1 MSLVVHPGPRQI
13 AMPRT
18 KMRSL
23 MLLLFAIL
31 GSIPAMGDEVVP
43 PWWQVLTRGP
53 GVLADVPQQP
63 ATTPAAPGGLS
74 AEGEW
79 IGAFFLPADDPMT
92 IYLDGEI
99 EQGTA
104 LDFRRALERRPDTD
118 LVYLASNGG
127 FAKDALL
134 IAHEIAVADI
144 ATAVPT
150 GRSCYSACA
159 YVFFAGSMR
168 IAFGEV
174 GVHQFSGAG
183 LDAANTQLALSI
195 VLDALSEF
203 KVSQPIISAMLRTSP
218 DDIHI
223 LSQEELRSIDAE
235 PGSFLDGFAGIL
247 DGAGEKTQAR

>member
-1 MSLVVHPGPRQI
+1 V
-13 AMPRT
+13 
-18 KMRSL
+18 RSL
-23 MLLLFAIL
+23 ILLLLAML
-31 GSIPAMGDEVVP
+31 GSVPAMGAEVV
-43 PWWQVLTRGP
+43 PWWQVLTRSP

-63 ATTPAAPGGLS
+63 ATTPAAPGGTGKLPT
-74 AEGEW
+74 EGEW

-92 IYLDGEI
+92 ISLDGEI

-104 LDFRRALERRPDTD
+104 LDFRRALERRPNTD

-218 DDIHI
+218 NDIHI
-223 LSQEELRSIDAE
+223 LNEEELRLIDAE
-235 PGSFLDGFAGIL
+235 PGSVLDGFAGIL
-247 DGAGEKTQAR
+247 DAAAERTQAR

>member
-1 MSLVVHPGPRQI
+1 V
-13 AMPRT
+13 
-18 KMRSL
+18 RSL
-23 MLLLFAIL
+23 ILLLLAML
-31 GSIPAMGDEVVP
+31 GSVPAMGAEVVP
-43 PWWQVLTRGP
+43 SWWQVLTRSP

-63 ATTPAAPGGLS
+63 ATTPAAPGGTGKLPT
-74 AEGEW
+74 EGEW
-79 IGAFFLPADDPMT
+79 IGAFFLPTGDPMT

-118 LVYLASNGG
+118 IVYLASNGG

-150 GRSCYSACA
+150 GRACYSACA

-195 VLDALSEF
+195 LLDALSEF

-223 LSQEELRSIDAE
+223 LNEEELRSIDAE
-235 PGSFLDGFAGIL
+235 PGSVLDGFAGIL
-247 DGAGEKTQAR
+247 DAAAERTQAR